1 MEDLGI
7 MISCPGHSE
16 LTLCDFFLWG
26 FVKGL
31 VYLPPIP
38 RDADE
43 LKARITKAVAT
54 IDNAMLGCI
63 WQKFKLDYRFNVC
76 CVTNGT
82 HIEHL

>member
-1 MEDLGI
+1 
-7 MISCPGHSE
+7 MISCSGHSE

-54 IDNAMLGCI
+54 IGNAMLGCI
-63 WQKFKLDYRFNVC
+63 WQKFKLDYRFDVC
-76 CVTNGT
+76 SVTNGT